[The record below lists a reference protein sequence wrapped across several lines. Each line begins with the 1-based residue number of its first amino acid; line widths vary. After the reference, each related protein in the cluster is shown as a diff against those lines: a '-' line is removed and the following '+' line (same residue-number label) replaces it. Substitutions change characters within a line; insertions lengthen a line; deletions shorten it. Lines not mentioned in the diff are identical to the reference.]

1 MQSSTVEVLRAQG
14 LAYVRF
20 AVENPELY
28 RIATMGEWKSNSSV
42 DAALASSAF
51 AHICATVEVLM
62 AEGVFP
68 PGDATGIAL
77 ELWSAA
83 HGAASLLIA
92 KPHLPFGDADAF
104 TDRVLRA
111 VFSGNM
117 VTGLV
122 GADATPQQVVERL
135 TALEVERL
143 LGVTSSTAET
153 VHHPFFARIWPAIAA
168 HETEQMRESRRAN
181 LAGLSGRILEVGA
194 GTGTNFAFYPET
206 VEHVVAIEPEQ
217 RLVGLARE
225 AAAGAPVPVEVT
237 NRTVETFSA
246 DEPFDAVVCSLVLCS
261 VAEPDSVLRQILS
274 LLRPG
279 GELRYLEHVASKGLR
294 GRLQQFV
301 DVTTLVAEAGGKLPR
316 SSLHRTVDP
325 GRGIRDRRA
334 PVPSRHCR
342 RGCRCRCRSSC
353 WGGRT
358 ARPSR
363 ARSSSA
369 GRAVAAAGSEARCW
383 LIRAR

>member
-1 MQSSTVEVLRAQG
+1 MVADPSTESLRRRRAPRGSGDLLRDEILDAATGLLLEIGHAKAVSVRSVAERVGVTPPSIYLHFQDKDALLDAVCARYFEKLDDEMQRVSAVAPSTVEVLRAQG

-51 AHICATVEVLM
+51 AHMCATVEVLM

-68 PGDATGIAL
+68 RGEATGIAL

-135 TALEVERL
+135 MAL
-143 LGVTSSTAET
+143 
-153 VHHPFFARIWPAIAA
+153 
-168 HETEQMRESRRAN
+168 
-181 LAGLSGRILEVGA
+181 GA
-194 GTGTNFAFYPET
+194 
-206 VEHVVAIEPEQ
+206 
-217 RLVGLARE
+217 
-225 AAAGAPVPVEVT
+225 
-237 NRTVETFSA
+237 
-246 DEPFDAVVCSLVLCS
+246 
-261 VAEPDSVLRQILS
+261 
-274 LLRPG
+274 
-279 GELRYLEHVASKGLR
+279 KG
-294 GRLQQFV
+294 
-301 DVTTLVAEAGGKLPR
+301 
-316 SSLHRTVDP
+316 
-325 GRGIRDRRA
+325 
-334 PVPSRHCR
+334 
-342 RGCRCRCRSSC
+342 
-353 WGGRT
+353 
-358 ARPSR
+358 
-363 ARSSSA
+363 SSA
-369 GRAVAAAGSEARCW
+369 
-383 LIRAR
+383 